1 MMTTVLAQ
9 MFPFVHPAIAGA
21 AAAAGAIPIIIH
33 LINRRRYR
41 RMPWA
46 AMRFLLAANQRS
58 IRRIRLEQ
66 WLLLLLRVAVV
77 VLLGLAIARP
87 YMPASSFWPVNSSRV
102 HRVLLIDNSLSMAGK
117 DAEGKTRFELAMRC
131 ANSLVRSFPSSDS
144 VSLVTMAVPA
154 EAVIAHA
161 AYDRRYVRE
170 RLTTIKPTQRGT
182 DTVRALEITRKILRE
197 SDAAQSNKV
206 VYLISDLLQQT
217 WKSESPGRDTANM
230 EALRRVADSL
240 ADSSIDLNV
249 LRVSPDV
256 HDNIAVTS
264 LMIESPLVG
273 LNVPVRIAAEVTN
286 FSQSTRRELSLQ
298 LRRNGEIIRRQTI
311 PKLEPGQTS
320 LAMITLEFSKP
331 GTHILEAR
339 VAGKS
344 FDALVHDDARYL
356 SVEVR
361 ESTPVLLV
369 DGRPGVSLLAG
380 QSGFLATALSPQ
392 IMMNLNQSTKLA
404 DSKITSISPV
414 NVTVITEP
422 ELPGELLMKYDV
434 VALCNVPSL
443 PQEQWKHLEQFVS
456 AGGGLMVFGGDMINT
471 DHYNRFGHQ
480 SGKGLLPCTISHPVA
495 TAAST
500 GSSNGYKMENLSH
513 PIVTE
518 FVGHPSSGLFH
529 ARVDQYHP
537 VELDTHRAEVIL
549 RYTDGA
555 PALLLSSYGKGRVM
569 FSTTTANMDWT
580 NLPAKGDFVSL
591 MFNAT
596 AYLSRHHGDHR
607 NVMIG
612 QKIHEPLTA
621 RESSLSLRVSGAND
635 VTAIPALIPEGDG
648 LALEYGPIEQ
658 AGAWSVSIGKQT
670 RMFAA
675 NPDPE
680 ESDLTPIDDALF
692 LDTLDRPVRLVN
704 DVSAIL
710 EQPVQGRSTELASIT
725 LYSVVILLLAES
737 LIAVL
742 FGASRKRQS
751 KIQPPVRNGIFSF
764 RRG

>member
-1 MMTTVLAQ
+1 MTTVLAQ
-9 MFPFVHPAIAGA
+9 IIPFVHPAIAGA

-46 AMRFLLAANQRS
+46 AMRFLLAANHRS

-66 WLLLLLRVAVV
+66 WLLLLMRVAVI

-117 DAEGKTRFELAMRC
+117 DAEGKTRFEQAMRC
-131 ANSLVRSFPSSDS
+131 ANSLVRSFPISDS
-144 VSLVTMAVPA
+144 VSLVTIAVPA
-154 EAVIAHA
+154 KAVIAHA
-161 AYDRRYVRE
+161 AYDRRFVRE
-170 RLTTIKPTQRGT
+170 RLANIKSTQRGT
-182 DTVRALEITRKILRE
+182 DTVRALEITQKILRE
-197 SDAAQSNKV
+197 SDAAESNKV
-206 VYLISDLLQQT
+206 VYFISDLLQNN
-217 WKSESPGRDTANM
+217 WKSESPGRVTANM
-230 EALRRVADSL
+230 EALRRLADTL
-240 ADSSIDLNV
+240 ADSSMDLNV
-249 LRVSPDV
+249 LRVSPDD

-273 LNVPVRIAAEVTN
+273 LNVPIRIAAEVKN
-286 FSQSTRRELSLQ
+286 FSQTTRRELTLQ
-298 LRRNGEIIRRQTI
+298 LSRNGEIIRRQTI
-311 PKLEPGQTS
+311 PKLEPGQTH

-331 GTHILEAR
+331 GTHIIEAR
-339 VAGKS
+339 VSGKN
-344 FDALVHDDARYL
+344 FDSLVHDDARFL

-369 DGRPGVSLLAG
+369 DGRPGGSLLSG
-380 QSGFLATALSPQ
+380 QAGFLATALSPQ
-392 IMMNLNQSTKLA
+392 IIMNLNQATTMTE
-404 DSKITSISPV
+404 SKFTSISPV
-414 NVTVITEP
+414 NVKVITEP
-422 ELPGELLMKYDV
+422 ELPGELLSTYDV
-434 VALCNVPSL
+434 VALCNVPGL
-443 PQEQWKHLEQFVS
+443 AQEQWKHLEQFVS

-471 DHYNRFGHQ
+471 DNYNHFGHQ
-480 SGKGLLPCTISHPVA
+480 SGKGLLPCAISNPIAIA
-495 TAAST
+495 TSN

-513 PIVTE
+513 PIVVE
-518 FVGHPSSGLFH
+518 FLGHPSSGLFH

-537 VELDTHRAEVIL
+537 VELDIQRAEVIL
-549 RYTDGA
+549 QYTDNA
-555 PALLLSSYGKGRVM
+555 PALLLSNYGQGRVM

-580 NLPAKGDFVSL
+580 NLPAKGDYVSL

-612 QKIHEPLTA
+612 QKIHEPLSA

-635 VTAIPALIPEGDG
+635 VTAQPALIPVADG

-680 ESDLTPIDDALF
+680 ESDLQPIDDDLF

-704 DVSAIL
+704 DVSTIL
-710 EQPVQGRSTELASIT
+710 EQPVQGRSTELASMT
-725 LYSVVILLLAES
+725 LYSVVILLMAES
-737 LIAVL
+737 LFAVL
-742 FGASRKRQS
+742 FGAARERQS
-751 KIQPPVRNGIFSF
+751 KNRPPARNGIFSF